1 MSRFGVAAAEAGD
14 GASGASMPAMRRADS
29 AARMPLISALAVLE
43 RPAGGM
49 VMVPDVAARAAAG
62 PAVSGLN

>member
-1 MSRFGVAAAEAGD
+1 
-14 GASGASMPAMRRADS
+14 
-29 AARMPLISALAVLE
+29 MPLISALAVLE

-49 VMVPDVAARAAAG
+49 VIVPDVAARAAAG